1 MKSDKMPKKKL
12 SDMVFQ
18 RVNPPDE
25 KENLT
30 PLDLANVLVRR
41 LGVKRKESRADH
53 AMLLVEMLKL
63 KKENRPI
70 AIEKIAQILG
80 VSQSQSYEEIRKWR
94 TLGIIEF
101 VKIPIGEG
109 FAKGY
114 MLSGPTANRL
124 LDKVEINFKSF
135 VRRTRRIAK
144 DFDDIMGLEAVRQNK
159 EPVKQLEGQ
168 TIDDI
173 KEEAKKE
180 EQAKKLEEKKAT
192 EELEETEDGIDEE

>member
-1 MKSDKMPKKKL
+1 MNNWKAEIMPKKKL

-53 AMLLVEMLKL
+53 AMLLVEMLKF
-63 KKENRPI
+63 KKDNIPI
-70 AIEKIAQILG
+70 TIEKIAQILG

-101 VKIPIGEG
+101 VKIPVGEG

-124 LDKVEINFKSF
+124 LDKVEISFKSF

-144 DFDDIMGLEAVRQNK
+144 DFDDIIGLEALRQNK

-168 TIDDI
+168 QIDTI
-173 KEEAKKE
+173 KEELKE
-180 EQAKKLEEKKAT
+180 EQAKKT
-192 EELEETEDGIDEE
+192 EEEAEKDDSDEE

>member
-1 MKSDKMPKKKL
+1 MPKKKL

-18 RVNPPDE
+18 RIKPPDE
-25 KENLT
+25 KDSLT
-30 PLDLANVLVRR
+30 VYDLANVLVRR
-41 LGVKRKESRADH
+41 IGVKRKESRADH
-53 AMLLVEMLKL
+53 AMLLIEMLKY
-63 KKENRPI
+63 KKENIPI
-70 AIEKIAQILG
+70 TIEKIAQILG

-124 LDKVEINFKSF
+124 LDKVEVNFKSF

-144 DFDDIMGLEAVRQNK
+144 DFDDIVGLEALRQNK
-159 EPVKQLEGQ
+159 EPIKQLEGEQ
-168 TIDDI
+168 IDII
-173 KEEAKKE
+173 KEELKE
-180 EQAKKLEEKKAT
+180 EQAKKT
-192 EELEETEDGIDEE
+192 EEEAEKDDSDEE

>member
-1 MKSDKMPKKKL
+1 MPKKKL

-41 LGVKRKESRADH
+41 IGLKRKESRADH
-53 AMLLVEMLKL
+53 AMLLLEMLKF
-63 KKENRPI
+63 KKENIPI
-70 AIEKIAQILG
+70 TIEKIAQILG

-101 VKIPIGEG
+101 VKIPVGEG

-114 MLSGPTANRL
+114 MLVGPTANRL

-144 DFDDIMGLEAVRQNK
+144 DFDDLIGLEAVRQSR
-159 EPVKQLEGQ
+159 EPVKQLEGKA
-168 TIDDI
+168 IEEVKEEL

-180 EQAKKLEEKKAT
+180 E
-192 EELEETEDGIDEE
+192 

>member
-1 MKSDKMPKKKL
+1 MPKKKL

-41 LGVKRKESRADH
+41 IGVKRKESRADH
-53 AMLLVEMLKL
+53 AMLLVEMLRF
-63 KKENRPI
+63 KKDNIPI

-80 VSQSQSYEEIRKWR
+80 VSQSQSYEELRKWR

-114 MLSGPTANRL
+114 MLAGPTANRL

-144 DFDDIMGLEAVRQNK
+144 DFDDIIGLEALRQNK

-168 TIDDI
+168 QIDI
-173 KEEAKKE
+173 IKE
-180 EQAKKLEEKKAT
+180 EQAKKNEESEK
-192 EELEETEDGIDEE
+192 DDIDEE